1 MIVPS
6 WHTLL
11 LGPDLLNKC
20 IWPINAEI
28 KPRSWERSPV
38 GTWVTEPG
46 RDGGRGEGAKGGERV
61 CVPVLLPKTGERVCL
76 LILHPKIGERVF
88 LLILLPKTG
97 ERVCVP
103 VLLPKTGRGFL
114 THFNPQVWSVW
125 MPLDF
130 PLLSSPRSILV
141 AAGDR
146 GMALPGCPRDPG
158 QRGDSRMP

>member
-20 IWPINAEI
+20 TWPINVEI
-28 KPRSWERSPV
+28 KPRSWERGPV

-46 RDGGRGEGAKGGERV
+46 GDGGRGEGAKGGERV
-61 CVPVLLPKTGERVCL
+61 CVPVLLPKTGEGVCL

-88 LLILLPKTG
+88 LLI
-97 ERVCVP
+97 
-103 VLLPKTGRGFL
+103 LLPKTGRGFL

-130 PLLSSPRSILV
+130 PLLSSPRSIPV